1 MKKIFDVETMYKG
14 IAHKETVHADT
25 AEEAY
30 SLVEKK
36 YSQERITRIVERKN
50 ITN

>member
-25 AEEAY
+25 VEEAY
-30 SLVEKK
+30 LLVEKK
-36 YSQERITRIVERKN
+36 YSLERITRIVERKN
-50 ITN
+50 VTN

>member
-1 MKKIFDVETMYKG
+1 MYKG

-30 SLVEKK
+30 LLVEKK
-36 YSQERITRIVERKN
+36 YSLERITRIVERKLPQ
-50 ITN
+50 